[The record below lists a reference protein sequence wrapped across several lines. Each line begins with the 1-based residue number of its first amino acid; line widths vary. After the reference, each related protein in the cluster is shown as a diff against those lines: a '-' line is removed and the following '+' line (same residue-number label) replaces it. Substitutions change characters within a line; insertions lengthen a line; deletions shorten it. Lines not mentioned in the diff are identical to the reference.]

1 VNGLLRLPN
10 QPIFPRI
17 HTAQEYPGYDALT
30 QGSGFLNTVGAVRL
44 AQFFA
49 TAQPGQRVPLQK
61 MWSKTIIWGN
71 HRLSGGMLNPTANAY
86 TVGTTW
92 GVSATDHG
100 DNIVWGTACPTGCDN
115 IVWGTGGGDNI
126 VWGTDGDGE
135 IERPAD
141 VRFMSSRS
149 WRRLFRL
156 TDEQI
161 FTILRGITAVPHGAP
176 ALAPVTP
183 VPAADA
189 N

>member
-1 VNGLLRLPN
+1 
-10 QPIFPRI
+10 
-17 HTAQEYPGYDALT
+17 
-30 QGSGFLNTVGAVRL
+30 VGHGGGDNIVAGHGR
-44 AQFFA
+44 Q
-49 TAQPGQRVPLQK
+49 QHRVK
-61 MWSKTIIWGN
+61 GT
-71 HRLSGGMLNPTANAY
+71 GG
-86 TVGTTW
+86 
-92 GVSATDHG
+92 G
-100 DNIVWGTACPTGCDN
+100 DNIVWGTGGGDN

-135 IERPAD
+135 IVRPAD

-161 FTILRGITAVPHGAP
+161 FTILRGITAVPYGAP

-183 VPAADA
+183 VPAADP